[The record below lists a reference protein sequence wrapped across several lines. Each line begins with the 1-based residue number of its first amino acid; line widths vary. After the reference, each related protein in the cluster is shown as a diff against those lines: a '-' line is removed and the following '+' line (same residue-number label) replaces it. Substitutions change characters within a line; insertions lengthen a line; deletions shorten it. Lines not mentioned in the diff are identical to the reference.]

1 MSWTDYRKAYD
12 MIPHSWIMECLT
24 VFKITNNVQNLLHY
38 AMPLRKV
45 ELNSNSQ
52 NFCNV
57 AIKRGIFQGNSLSP
71 LLFIIGLIPLM
82 LILWKCKEAYE
93 LSNSK
98 ERINHILYMD
108 DLKLHG
114 KIDKG
119 LVLLIQTVRIFS
131 SVISMEFG
139 IDYQYTYPKE
149 RYQRWKPWY
158 HVTKQP

>member
-52 NFCNV
+52 NFGNV

-82 LILWKCKEAYE
+82 LIL
-93 LSNSK
+93 
-98 ERINHILYMD
+98 
-108 DLKLHG
+108 
-114 KIDKG
+114 
-119 LVLLIQTVRIFS
+119 
-131 SVISMEFG
+131 
-139 IDYQYTYPKE
+139 
-149 RYQRWKPWY
+149 
-158 HVTKQP
+158 